1 MIKISSFP
9 KFSKKVTIL
18 VKDLHPVVTIVCNND
33 IAKAIKSDPYGV
45 LELIIALTFLAKRS

>member
-18 VKDLHPVVTIVCNND
+18 VKDLHPVVTIVCNNN
-33 IAKAIKSDPYGV
+33 IAKTIKSDSCRI
-45 LELIIALTFLAKRS
+45 LELTIALTFFAKRS